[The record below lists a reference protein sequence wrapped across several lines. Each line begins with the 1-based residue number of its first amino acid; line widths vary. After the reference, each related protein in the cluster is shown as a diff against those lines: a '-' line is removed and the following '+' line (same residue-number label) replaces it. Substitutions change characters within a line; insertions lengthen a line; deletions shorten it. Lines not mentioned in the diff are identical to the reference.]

1 MMSSDEVMRQILAHV
16 QDQPGEEKKSMP
28 VMIKVRTTGQRTVRV
43 NIEDVKVEEGK
54 IILYTNPIG

>member
-16 QDQPGEEKKSMP
+16 QDQPGEEKKPMP

-43 NIEDVKVEEGK
+43 NIEDVNVEEGK